1 MIPLIQQLKN
11 KNPDLKSAEIEGVL
25 YILKNR
31 PSQGQEQE
39 FAELVKLTGLPQETL
54 KKLLDSLGN
63 ALESVKEELT
73 PFNWRL
79 VNYEDSKAEAK
90 LKGVLEDN
98 SLNPKREFDQFFCTP
113 NTSYAKA
120 KILQEKGLITGKS
133 IALLG
138 DDDWVSAAIPL
149 VDDKYQKITVFD
161 IDDRLLAA
169 LETKHKELGTKS
181 IQFVKYDARDDLS
194 AQFTG
199 IFDVVITDPPYTRHG
214 VDLFLNRAIQ
224 MAKEPKDYS
233 GPHIFLYF
241 GTSFKTPEKVLKTQ
255 EIVGKYK
262 LVIEDKVDKFARYN
276 GAQSLGSASSLY
288 ILKLTPF
295 TAATQMSASD
305 HIYTYQSQKE
315 EKFPYV
321 DHYVFKIFEVDNG
334 LIKSKGKLSQALG
347 EFCTRH
353 RLKVVDTKVTKFTR
367 QGLSFTYVLSSSNLS
382 VHTWPEHGAIHM
394 DLVTCAPIY
403 GKEGFAES
411 VREIFRT
418 QRFEI
423 VRVE

>member
-169 LETKHKELGTKS
+169 LETKHK
-181 IQFVKYDARDDLS
+181 
-194 AQFTG
+194 
-199 IFDVVITDPPYTRHG
+199 
-214 VDLFLNRAIQ
+214 
-224 MAKEPKDYS
+224 
-233 GPHIFLYF
+233 
-241 GTSFKTPEKVLKTQ
+241 
-255 EIVGKYK
+255 
-262 LVIEDKVDKFARYN
+262 
-276 GAQSLGSASSLY
+276 
-288 ILKLTPF
+288 
-295 TAATQMSASD
+295 
-305 HIYTYQSQKE
+305 
-315 EKFPYV
+315 
-321 DHYVFKIFEVDNG
+321 
-334 LIKSKGKLSQALG
+334 
-347 EFCTRH
+347 
-353 RLKVVDTKVTKFTR
+353 
-367 QGLSFTYVLSSSNLS
+367 
-382 VHTWPEHGAIHM
+382 
-394 DLVTCAPIY
+394 
-403 GKEGFAES
+403 
-411 VREIFRT
+411 
-418 QRFEI
+418 
-423 VRVE
+423 